1 MKKLMEFEIKDD
13 VYEVYGDYQPDYSTV
28 FEPDVIGSVLMN
40 GDKMQSFGKT
50 WTDVVLDEKDFLG
63 MAIAAYVNED
73 TNVHFT
79 EVCEEIESFKD
90 NVQTY
95 THEVNGRKI
104 PNTVVTHMG
113 DALDLVALSETG
125 GYYANGTLSVATRTD
140 GSIATDVEAFVEN
153 ALEEDYEQGKMI
165 YMSKE
170 VKEYLQE
177 LVGEYHQEYVGDRQ
191 GEWDME
197 QVIEG
202 LKDMHIK
209 YDLLQSE
216 PEIGNEGKRAEAI
229 GKAIKWLENPKA
241 MAFVPE
247 NDFNAVYDTLKVMKA
262 EVGEKRDKYLKIGYE
277 DAPIIQED
285 YLPLDYAVNKLAGN
299 YHYYQTEILD
309 LKTSKYPSEPE
320 CGVVHFRQGNLS
332 GYELIPME
340 ILEGGYLKDE
350 EAVAKLV
357 QTGEF
362 ELPDLYALP
371 HYSDISPALLA
382 LYDEVKELNPA
393 EFFCI
398 EQELTDIAKSSKS
411 LKGQSAQD
419 IIAQIEADMLLYP
432 NLRESIEIDPYDTET
447 CCVNFL
453 KEFRTC
459 IADDYDGGR
468 YKKMAPIHG
477 DVPGEK
483 IFGQIEKALDVVAE
497 RDTHTIPNGGEVD
510 RTLKEALSD
519 FESLSGQEVLVSLK
533 HEAEVK
539 DVRKGSMVLH
549 GTMKF
554 ETQKDRQEA
563 YKWAKKWLNKPAKE
577 LVQEIH
583 KMQEKGKSQGR

>member
-1 MKKLMEFEIKDD
+1 MIELKCLDDYDEIVEYKYDSAKELSGEYWKDSIDID
-13 VYEVYGDYQPDYSTV
+13 VPSNDSRVVELKVDGRVVENMAYFS
-28 FEPDVIGSVLMN
+28 
-40 GDKMQSFGKT
+40 
-50 WTDVVLDEKDFLG
+50 DVVNYLGIDKEK
-63 MAIAAYVNED
+63 
-73 TNVHFT
+73 
-79 EVCEEIESFKD
+79 
-90 NVQTY
+90 
-95 THEVNGRKI
+95 
-104 PNTVVTHMG
+104 
-113 DALDLVALSETG
+113 
-125 GYYANGTLSVATRTD
+125 
-140 GSIATDVEAFVEN
+140 
-153 ALEEDYEQGKMI
+153 
-165 YMSKE
+165 
-170 VKEYLQE
+170 

-262 EVGEKRDKYLKIGYE
+262 EVGEKIDKYLKIGYE

-340 ILEGGYLKDE
+340 ILKGGYLKDE

-459 IADDYDGGR
+459 IADECELENLGNLN
-468 YKKMAPIHG
+468 
-477 DVPGEK
+477 ENW
-483 IFGQIEKALDVVAE
+483 Q
-497 RDTHTIPNGGEVD
+497 
-510 RTLKEALSD
+510 S
-519 FESLSGQEVLVSLK
+519 SVL
-533 HEAEVK
+533 
-539 DVRKGSMVLH
+539 R
-549 GTMKF
+549 
-554 ETQKDRQEA
+554 
-563 YKWAKKWLNKPAKE
+563 
-577 LVQEIH
+577 
-583 KMQEKGKSQGR
+583 